1 MSRRGGRGRRGG
13 GGDPRAGIRPARVAE
28 TIRRILAEEL
38 SELDDER
45 LELVSFTSVEV
56 DPEYHRALVWYT
68 TYDPAD
74 EAVAAEA
81 LAEHAG
87 ELRRAVGART
97 RLRRTPELHFRPD
110 EVVRSAE
117 RIEGLLAGDD
127 RTGPDAEPDGGGA

>member
-13 GGDPRAGIRPARVAE
+13 GADPRAGIRPARVAE

-45 LELVSFTSVEV
+45 LELVSFTSVDV

-74 EAVAAEA
+74 EAAAAEA

-87 ELRRAVGART
+87 ELRRVVGART

-117 RIEGLLAGDD
+117 RIEGLLSAGDAD
-127 RTGPDAEPDGGGA
+127 TRDGEPDERGA